1 MDKEEAF
8 TVLITRA
15 VASPK
20 GRLRLATAEEFIK
33 GELEHNRF
41 NTERAVEVYSFAI
54 SDSVWAKVKDMPLGR
69 LIYRDFLRSGLEKK
83 LATELTEKFKK
94 GSGRFAPIEDQRPPR
109 RFLRSLLGA

>member
-33 GELEHNRF
+33 GEFERNRF
-41 NTERAVEVYSFAI
+41 NTERAVEVYRFAI
-54 SDSVWAKVKDMPLGR
+54 GDIVWACVKDMPVGR
-69 LIYRDFLRSGLEKK
+69 LMFRDYLRSGLGKK

-94 GSGRFAPIEDQRPPR
+94 GSGRSAPIEDQRPPR